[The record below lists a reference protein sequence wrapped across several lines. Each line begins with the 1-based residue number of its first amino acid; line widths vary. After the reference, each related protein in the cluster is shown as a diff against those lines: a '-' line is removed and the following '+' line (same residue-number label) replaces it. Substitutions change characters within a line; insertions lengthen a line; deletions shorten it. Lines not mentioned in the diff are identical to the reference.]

1 MTQVDFYIL
10 EDGASGNRF
19 SVAAR
24 LAEKA
29 WQQGHRVY
37 IHTCSE
43 EESVHMDRLLWTF
56 REQNFVP
63 HGLVTK
69 SDPKLNPILIGHQPD
84 PGDEHDVLINL
95 DSKVP
100 EFFSRFERVT
110 ECIDH
115 DGTIRE
121 VARARFK
128 FYRDHGYPMNTHK
141 LS

>member
-10 EDGASGNRF
+10 KEGSRGNRF
-19 SVAAR
+19 SVACR

-63 HGLVTK
+63 HGISSKV
-69 SDPKLNPILIGHQPD
+69 SPELNPVLIGDQPD

-95 DSKVP
+95 NTEVP

-115 DGTIRE
+115 DGTLRAASRE
-121 VARARFK
+121 RFK
-128 FYRDHGYPMNTHK
+128 YYRDHGYPLKTHE
-141 LS
+141 L